1 MNNTKKK
8 KKGGARGR
16 AKSVT
21 RRRSKS
27 PTKLRRV
34 KSLRSK
40 PSDVFTRYVNKKG
53 EIKQIPKGPPNCTK
67 NHSDIKKENCF
78 IDPINLDCLTKDEVV
93 QNPTDDKKCFN
104 RNEIC
109 RWLRT
114 KPAGVNDDPETRK
127 NFPAGW
133 QVENCPNPQRTIDQE
148 VRRNREIRTQRRRPS
163 NTENTRR
170 FQQNE
175 ARESLRNNI
184 SRLRIIDDSLPM
196 LVAAPLNTSEQEQD
210 LEVTTAREHRPTQAL
225 RANRYNHELQRVLP
239 DPPLLNTQILDRN
252 SAASLLDS
260 TRTTSHRRRPRLVIV
275 DSLSSSTDPTRRT
288 QRIRNLN
295 DIERAQV
302 TTQLLNNLL
311 SHYQTRP
318 IEGRGR
324 EEIVQHRRT
333 LRGLIPRL
341 REQGYSIASD
351 QIGRA
356 LEQDRIGTILERRA
370 RAAEE
375 EFNEVYD

>member
-1 MNNTKKK
+1 M
-8 KKGGARGR
+8 
-16 AKSVT
+16 
-21 RRRSKS
+21 
-27 PTKLRRV
+27 
-34 KSLRSK
+34 
-40 PSDVFTRYVNKKG
+40 
-53 EIKQIPKGPPNCTK
+53 
-67 NHSDIKKENCF
+67 
-78 IDPINLDCLTKDEVV
+78 
-93 QNPTDDKKCFN
+93 
-104 RNEIC
+104 
-109 RWLRT
+109 
-114 KPAGVNDDPETRK
+114 NDDPETRK

-133 QVENCPNPQRTIDQE
+133 QVENCPNPQSTIDQE

-175 ARESLRNNI
+175 ARESLRNTV

-196 LVAAPLNTSEQEQD
+196 LVAAPLNTSDQEPD
-210 LEVTTAREHRPTQAL
+210 LEVTTASEHRPAQAS
-225 RANRYNHELQRVLP
+225 RSHRYNREIQRVLP
-239 DPPLLNTQILDRN
+239 DAPLITTQILDRN
-252 SAASLLDS
+252 SAASLLDT
-260 TRTTSHRRRPRLVIV
+260 TRTSSHRRRPRLVIV

-311 SHYQTRP
+311 SYYQTRP
-318 IEGRGR
+318 IHQDRR
-324 EEIVQHRRT
+324 AQEEIVQHRRT

-341 REQGYSIASD
+341 RDQGYSIASD

-356 LEQDRIGTILERRA
+356 LEQDRIGRILERRA
-370 RAAEE
+370 RVAEE

>member
-1 MNNTKKK
+1 MKKT

-16 AKSVT
+16 SKSAT
-21 RRRSKS
+21 RARRSKS
-27 PTKLRRV
+27 QPKLRRI
-34 KSLRSK
+34 KSVRSK
-40 PSDVFTRYVNKKG
+40 PSGVFTRYVNKKG
-53 EIKQIPKGPPNCTK
+53 EIGQIPKGPPNCTK

-78 IDPINLDCLTKDEVV
+78 IDPINLDCLTRDEVV

-109 RWLRT
+109 RWLKT

-148 VRRNREIRTQRRRPS
+148 VRRNREIRTLRRRPS
-163 NTENTRR
+163 NTENTPYRYASRADVTAARLAAASRR
-170 FQQNE
+170 SQQNE
-175 ARESLRNNI
+175 ATQSLRDTL
-184 SRLRIIDDSLPM
+184 SRLRVIDDSLPM
-196 LVAAPLNTSEQEQD
+196 LVAAPLNTSEQEED
-210 LEVTTAREHRPTQAL
+210 LEVTTAREHLPQQAS
-225 RANRYNHELQRVLP
+225 QVLLSSTGNIITW
-239 DPPLLNTQILDRN
+239 PPLLGEAVGN
-252 SAASLLDS
+252 SAAPLLDT
-260 TRTTSHRRRPRLVIV
+260 TRTTSRRRRPRLVIV
-275 DSLSSSTDPTRRT
+275 DSSTDPTRRT
-288 QRIRNLN
+288 QRMRNLN

-318 IEGRGR
+318 IDGRGG

-351 QIGRA
+351 QIGRV
-356 LEQDRIGTILERRA
+356 IGSR
-370 RAAEE
+370 
-375 EFNEVYD
+375 